1 LGRAFVLSS
10 TSRSSR
16 RWIDITLLATLSV
29 VVLYFSAR
37 SALIPREPE
46 RGVAVVF
53 APWTKPDAAITR
65 TVGLGA
71 RFVRFGGLSFIAV
84 AIPDDREY
92 PARALA
98 EGAWLVVDPKAIAAC
113 LSPFGIGT
121 EIL

>member
-1 LGRAFVLSS
+1 
-10 TSRSSR
+10 
-16 RWIDITLLATLSV
+16 LAALSV
-29 VVLYFSAR
+29 AVLYFSAR
-37 SALIPREPE
+37 STLIPREPE
-46 RGVAVVF
+46 QGVALVF
-53 APWTKPDAAITR
+53 APWTKPEAAMKR

-71 RFVRFGGLSFIAV
+71 RFVRFGGLNFITV

-98 EGAWLVVDPKAIAAC
+98 EGAWLVVNPKAIAAC